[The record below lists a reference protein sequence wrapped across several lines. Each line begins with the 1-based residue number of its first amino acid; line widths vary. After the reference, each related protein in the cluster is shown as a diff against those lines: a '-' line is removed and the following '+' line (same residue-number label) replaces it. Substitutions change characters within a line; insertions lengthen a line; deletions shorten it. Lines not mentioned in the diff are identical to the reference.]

1 MNYYTKPIL
10 LVFTL
15 LTTFSNVLSQHTMQ
29 TTYSMSSS
37 TPVWAQMMYETPE
50 KVGEIREGY
59 ESWRGLN
66 PEAKTSHSQFYKR
79 WMRQAQWTVDAN
91 PLVGERSGSWSEV
104 GPWHYDPEVAM
115 YFEVQSPG
123 ACHVYT
129 VEQSYSNPDVIYCG
143 TATAGMYKSVDKGL
157 NWDLI
162 SRDLPVTDVYSI
174 AISKTD
180 ENVVFLGSGNGDL
193 YRSMDGGISW
203 AVCGSSSYQSTSKW
217 HRTLM
222 MTDLGLFAATDE
234 GLWFSDDLGTSMQLI
249 LAGEYMELEQHPTIP
264 NIIYTVRLQ
273 STSTKFLRSVDGGM
287 TFATAGVGAGWPTAP
302 SGNEQKRTEIAVSA
316 ANPDAIY
323 ALAAGETAE
332 GGGLY
337 GYYVSND
344 AGVTFTQACCGD
356 GPGGP
361 WLAEENPNIL
371 GWGEDGSSD
380 GGQYYYD
387 LALGA
392 SPTDA
397 SKQFAAGICVWRTEN
412 GGGNWDLNAHWVTW
426 AGEFTA
432 ERYTHADVH
441 DVKFFTQPDGTVD
454 MWVASDGGLYY
465 SSDEGD
471 NIEPRMYGLHGTDF
485 WGWQAGWREN
495 NVMIGGTYHNG
506 TLLRNDDLY
515 YHGNPALG
523 EISDTSGGWL
533 AELAGDNYRGF
544 VNPGDPTIGY
554 HDNGAF
560 RFSEDRFERIS
571 SMSFDNS
578 KSPNT
583 SYWFGEYGN
592 YEWDPINYNKFY
604 SPVGSELW
612 RTDNGGSSWT
622 LVNDF
627 GGDKIISIT
636 IPPTAPNIIYVSH
649 KYSGSTWR
657 IHRSIDFGATWTNIS
672 LSNAE
677 SNYNSDKAIYLDSDG
692 LYPNRLYA
700 VLLGTQDGYSVFQS
714 QDSGDSWENL
724 TTPTLDNEHVIS
736 IAHQRGTEG
745 GLYIGTTRAVYYRDD
760 SMNDWELFNSGLPIA
775 TAATFLQPDYCGG
788 NIRAAGSRS
797 VHESPLHTP
806 STVQAHW
813 MADRTE
819 INLGSPC
826 SNPPIHFSDV
836 SVVKCEGAQY
846 VWTFEGGIPS
856 SATGPDVYISYE
868 TVGEFDVTLEVTDAD
883 GQSASIF
890 RNNVIIITEENV
902 VPAEGFSEDFDG
914 DAFPPAK
921 WRLESPAHA
930 WEHAYDL
937 LDETNGV
944 AQFPNYW
951 VNTNGAHDML
961 ITPGF
966 TPSDIVSFSFDY
978 AYRQYSDYVDGLQIV
993 CRLAGEEEWTVLW
1006 VNYGSELSVE
1016 DCYTW
1021 FWYDTEGEI
1030 AWETITL
1037 NTPIHWATTEV
1048 TCAEIAFVNVGGY
1061 GNHIWIDNVNIGSA
1075 VGVDNLEIQDQTL
1088 LVYPNPSNGLY
1099 TVRIHNRLTQDSPF
1113 YVYDM
1118 TGHLVKS
1125 GAASENF
1132 TLDLVT
1138 QAPGLYTLSIPGVG
1152 TKRLVIK

>member
-1 MNYYTKPIL
+1 MHIMNYYTKPIL

-217 HRTLM
+217 YRTLM

-506 TLLRNDDLY
+506 TLLRNDDL
-515 YHGNPALG
+515 
-523 EISDTSGGWL
+523 
-533 AELAGDNYRGF
+533 
-544 VNPGDPTIGY
+544 
-554 HDNGAF
+554 
-560 RFSEDRFERIS
+560 
-571 SMSFDNS
+571 
-578 KSPNT
+578 
-583 SYWFGEYGN
+583 
-592 YEWDPINYNKFY
+592 
-604 SPVGSELW
+604 
-612 RTDNGGSSWT
+612 
-622 LVNDF
+622 
-627 GGDKIISIT
+627 
-636 IPPTAPNIIYVSH
+636 
-649 KYSGSTWR
+649 
-657 IHRSIDFGATWTNIS
+657 
-672 LSNAE
+672 
-677 SNYNSDKAIYLDSDG
+677 
-692 LYPNRLYA
+692 
-700 VLLGTQDGYSVFQS
+700 
-714 QDSGDSWENL
+714 
-724 TTPTLDNEHVIS
+724 
-736 IAHQRGTEG
+736 
-745 GLYIGTTRAVYYRDD
+745 
-760 SMNDWELFNSGLPIA
+760 
-775 TAATFLQPDYCGG
+775 
-788 NIRAAGSRS
+788 
-797 VHESPLHTP
+797 
-806 STVQAHW
+806 
-813 MADRTE
+813 
-819 INLGSPC
+819 
-826 SNPPIHFSDV
+826 
-836 SVVKCEGAQY
+836 
-846 VWTFEGGIPS
+846 
-856 SATGPDVYISYE
+856 
-868 TVGEFDVTLEVTDAD
+868 
-883 GQSASIF
+883 
-890 RNNVIIITEENV
+890 
-902 VPAEGFSEDFDG
+902 
-914 DAFPPAK
+914 
-921 WRLESPAHA
+921 
-930 WEHAYDL
+930 
-937 LDETNGV
+937 
-944 AQFPNYW
+944 
-951 VNTNGAHDML
+951 
-961 ITPGF
+961 
-966 TPSDIVSFSFDY
+966 
-978 AYRQYSDYVDGLQIV
+978 
-993 CRLAGEEEWTVLW
+993 
-1006 VNYGSELSVE
+1006 
-1016 DCYTW
+1016 
-1021 FWYDTEGEI
+1021 
-1030 AWETITL
+1030 
-1037 NTPIHWATTEV
+1037 
-1048 TCAEIAFVNVGGY
+1048 
-1061 GNHIWIDNVNIGSA
+1061 
-1075 VGVDNLEIQDQTL
+1075 
-1088 LVYPNPSNGLY
+1088 
-1099 TVRIHNRLTQDSPF
+1099 
-1113 YVYDM
+1113 
-1118 TGHLVKS
+1118 
-1125 GAASENF
+1125 
-1132 TLDLVT
+1132 
-1138 QAPGLYTLSIPGVG
+1138 
-1152 TKRLVIK
+1152 